1 MRRANGDSITE
12 TERSTTMTN
21 SESES
26 ETDEDLAPSLDSSPY
41 IEGERV
47 LVSHN
52 KRIYNAKGWNKNW
65 DEWVAIDRLMKHNDE
80 NVQKQKAINAK
91 QDADKNLNRGR
102 AVHIR
107 PKSSNAAR
115 GRKRKNDSLCK
126 EKGAICS
133 EKFVNLQLPLILKKQ
148 LVDDCE
154 FITQLGKLVKL
165 PRSPNVDGILKKYL
179 EYRSKKDG
187 MVADSVREIL
197 KGLRCYFNKALPVLL
212 LYKTE
217 HQQYEEMIA
226 DDVSPATV
234 YGAEH
239 LLRLFV
245 KLPELLSLISIEEET
260 MIELQLKLVD
270 FLKFLQK
277 NQNAFFLTT
286 YLTA

>member
-52 KRIYNAKGWNKNW
+52 KRIYNAKVMQVEYRKKECRFLVHYLGWNKNW

-239 LLRLFV
+239 LLRLFGQ
-245 KLPELLSLISIEEET
+245 LLLD
-260 MIELQLKLVD
+260 LRR
-270 FLKFLQK
+270 
-277 NQNAFFLTT
+277 
-286 YLTA
+286 

>member
-1 MRRANGDSITE
+1 
-12 TERSTTMTN
+12 MTN

-52 KRIYNAKGWNKNW
+52 KRIYNAKVMQVEYRKKECRFLVHYLGWNKNW

-270 FLKFLQK
+270 FLKCELFPSFLLYFS
-277 NQNAFFLTT
+277 A
-286 YLTA
+286 